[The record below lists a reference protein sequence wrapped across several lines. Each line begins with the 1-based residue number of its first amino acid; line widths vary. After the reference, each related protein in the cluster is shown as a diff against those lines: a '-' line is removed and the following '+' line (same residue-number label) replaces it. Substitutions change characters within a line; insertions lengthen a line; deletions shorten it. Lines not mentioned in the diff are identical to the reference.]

1 MSEKKTNKITFV
13 SINDLTKIFGS
24 RTSIHVMRQEG
35 LLPEPVNPY
44 GNRKMFLSHEIDQ
57 LVNDIAAGLSKD
69 QRKKKVIEIM
79 KTRKELTQ

>member
-1 MSEKKTNKITFV
+1 MIASQITFV

-44 GNRKMFLSHEIDQ
+44 GNRKMFPSHEIDQ
-57 LVNDIAAGLSKD
+57 LTNDIAAGLSKD
-69 QRKKKVIEIM
+69 QRKQKVIAIM
-79 KTRKELTQ
+79 EARKELAS